1 MELIN
6 YLSRYFLTKQELLA
20 ATKITEQE
28 LSHYQQLKVMPKC
41 SYKLQLNVASTSFF
55 GLHNEEQE
63 VEYYAKGYI
72 SWLAIV
78 QSLNDVQSI
87 YALFETRYK
96 ATIEELRIQG
106 HYSTNDKINASLDL
120 HIKEEWQ
127 HFLDGIY
134 GLCTKSGL
142 PEDIAAKEFS
152 ILEINELTA
161 TSQATLQATE
171 LAELTE
177 QQLSQLTRAVNL
189 LDSASALFAPHERL
203 KSSRHHLVDEVRRT
217 YVLLS

>member
-6 YLSRYFLTKQELLA
+6 YLSRYFLTKQELLVA
-20 ATKITEQE
+20 AKITEQE
-28 LSHYQQLKVMPKC
+28 LSHYQKLKVMPKC

-55 GLHNEEQE
+55 GLHNEEQAI
-63 VEYYAKGYI
+63 EYYAKGYI
-72 SWLAIV
+72 AWLAIV
-78 QSLNDVQSI
+78 QSLNDAKNI
-87 YALFETRYK
+87 YSLFETRYK
-96 ATIEELRIQG
+96 ATIEHLRLQG
-106 HYSTNDKINASLDL
+106 HYSASDKINTSLDL

-161 TSQATLQATE
+161 NPELTE
-171 LAELTE
+171 LTELVELTE
-177 QQLSQLTRAVNL
+177 QQLSQLTSAVNL

-203 KSSRHHLVDEVRRT
+203 KSSRHRLVDEVRRK

>member
-6 YLSRYFLTKQELLA
+6 YLGRYFLTKQELLA

-28 LSHYQQLKVMPKC
+28 LSHYQKREVMPKC

-55 GLHNEEQE
+55 GLHSTEQE

-72 SWLAIV
+72 SWLTIV
-78 QSLNDVQSI
+78 KSLKDVQSI
-87 YALFETRYK
+87 YSLFETRYK
-96 ATIEELRIQG
+96 ATIEQLRLQG
-106 HYSTNDKINASLDL
+106 HDSKNDKINASIDV

-152 ILEINELTA
+152 ILEIKELTA
-161 TSQATLQATE
+161 NVEPAKLI
-171 LAELTE
+171 ELTE

-203 KSSRHHLVDEVRRT
+203 NSSRHRLVDEIRRK

>member
-28 LSHYQQLKVMPKC
+28 LSHYQALEVMPKC
-41 SYKLQLNVASTSFF
+41 SYKIQLNVESTSFF
-55 GLHNEEQE
+55 GLHSEQQE
-63 VEYYAKGYI
+63 IEYYAKGYI
-72 SWLAIV
+72 SWIAIV
-78 QSLNDVQSI
+78 QSLNDPHSI
-87 YALFETRYK
+87 YALFVTRYK
-96 ATIEELRIQG
+96 IAIEQLRMQG
-106 HYSTNDKINASLDL
+106 HYSSSDKINASLDL
-120 HIKEEWQ
+120 HIKDEWQ

-161 TSQATLQATE
+161 TSEITE
-171 LAELTE
+171 SAELTE
-177 QQLSQLTRAVNL
+177 QQLKQLTRAVNL

-203 KSSRHHLVDEVRRT
+203 KSSRHRLVDEIRRK
-217 YVLLS
+217 YVLVTC

>member
-1 MELIN
+1 
-6 YLSRYFLTKQELLA
+6 
-20 ATKITEQE
+20 
-28 LSHYQQLKVMPKC
+28 MPKC

-72 SWLAIV
+72 SWLTIV

-96 ATIEELRIQG
+96 ATIEQLRIQG

-127 HFLDGIY
+127 HSLDGIY
-134 GLCTKSGL
+134 DLYTKSGL

-152 ILEINELTA
+152 ILAINELTA
-161 TSQATLQATE
+161 NTELTE

-177 QQLSQLTRAVNL
+177 QQLNQLTRAVNL
-189 LDSASALFAPHERL
+189 LDSVSALFAPHERL
-203 KSSRHHLVDEVRRT
+203 KSSRHRLVDEIRRT

>member
-6 YLSRYFLTKQELLA
+6 YLSRYFLTKQELLVA
-20 ATKITEQE
+20 AKITEQE
-28 LSHYQQLKVMPKC
+28 LSHYQKLEVMPKC

-55 GLHNEEQE
+55 GLHNKEQE

-78 QSLNDVQSI
+78 QSLNDAQSI
-87 YALFETRYK
+87 YSLFETRYK
-96 ATIEELRIQG
+96 TAIEQLRLQG
-106 HYSTNDKINASLDL
+106 HDSKNDKINASLDL

-161 TSQATLQATE
+161 KTE
-171 LAELTE
+171 SAELTE

-189 LDSASALFAPHERL
+189 LDSASAFFAPHERL
-203 KSSRHHLVDEVRRT
+203 NSSRHRLVDEVRRK

>member
-28 LSHYQQLKVMPKC
+28 LSQYQELEVMPKC

-55 GLHNEEQE
+55 GIHSEEQE

-72 SWLAIV
+72 SWIAIV
-78 QSLNDVQSI
+78 KSLNDAQSI
-87 YALFETRYK
+87 YSLFETRYK
-96 ATIEELRIQG
+96 AAIEQLRLQG
-106 HYSTNDKINASLDL
+106 HDSKSDKINASIDL

-152 ILEINELTA
+152 ILEINELIA
-161 TSQATLQATE
+161 TSQVTE

-203 KSSRHHLVDEVRRT
+203 KSSRHRLVDELRRK
-217 YVLLS
+217 YVLQS

>member
-6 YLSRYFLTKQELLA
+6 YLARYFLTKQELLV

-55 GLHNEEQE
+55 GLHSAEQE

-72 SWLAIV
+72 SWLTIV
-78 QSLNDVQSI
+78 KSLNDAQSI
-87 YALFETRYK
+87 YSLFETRYK
-96 ATIEELRIQG
+96 ATIEQLRLQG
-106 HYSTNDKINASLDL
+106 HDSKNDKINASLDV

-152 ILEINELTA
+152 ILEIKELTA
-161 TSQATLQATE
+161 NAEPAKLI
-171 LAELTE
+171 ELTE

-203 KSSRHHLVDEVRRT
+203 NSSRHRLVDEIRRK

>member
-6 YLSRYFLTKQELLA
+6 YLSRYFLTKQELLTA
-20 ATKITEQE
+20 AKITEQE

-41 SYKLQLNVASTSFF
+41 SYKLQLSVASTSFF

-63 VEYYAKGYI
+63 IEYYAKGYI
-72 SWLAIV
+72 SWLAIA
-78 QSLNDVQSI
+78 QSLNDTKSI
-87 YALFETRYK
+87 YSLFVSRYK
-96 ATIEELRIQG
+96 ATIEQLRIQG

-120 HIKEEWQ
+120 HLKDEWQ

-161 TSQATLQATE
+161 NTELTE
-171 LAELTE
+171 LAKLTE

-189 LDSASALFAPHERL
+189 LDSVSALFAPHERL
-203 KSSRHHLVDEVRRT
+203 KSSRHRLVDEVRRK

>member
-28 LSHYQQLKVMPKC
+28 LNHYQALEVMPKC
-41 SYKLQLNVASTSFF
+41 SYKIQLNVESTSFF
-55 GLHNEEQE
+55 GLHSEQQE
-63 VEYYAKGYI
+63 IEYYAKGYI
-72 SWLAIV
+72 SWIAII
-78 QSLNDVQSI
+78 QSLNDTKSI
-87 YALFETRYK
+87 YSLFVTRYK
-96 ATIEELRIQG
+96 TAIEQLRMQG
-106 HYSTNDKINASLDL
+106 HYSQSDKINASLDL
-120 HIKEEWQ
+120 HIKDEWQ

-161 TSQATLQATE
+161 NQE
-171 LAELTE
+171 LAESVALTE
-177 QQLSQLTRAVNL
+177 QQLKQLTRAVNL

-203 KSSRHHLVDEVRRT
+203 KSSRYRLVDEVRRK
-217 YVLLS
+217 YVLID

>member
-20 ATKITEQE
+20 ATKITEQK
-28 LSHYQQLKVMPKC
+28 LSNYQQLKIMPKC

-87 YALFETRYK
+87 YALFETCYK
-96 ATIEELRIQG
+96 ATIEQLRILG
-106 HYSTNDKINASLDL
+106 HYSTNQKINASLDL

-161 TSQATLQATE
+161 NTELTE

-177 QQLSQLTRAVNL
+177 QQLNQLTRAVNL
-189 LDSASALFAPHERL
+189 LDSVSALFAPHERL
-203 KSSRHHLVDEVRRT
+203 KSSRHRLVDEVRRT

>member
-6 YLSRYFLTKQELLA
+6 YLSSYFLTKQELLA

-28 LSHYQQLKVMPKC
+28 LSHYQKLEVMPKC
-41 SYKLQLNVASTSFF
+41 SYKLQLSVASTSFF
-55 GLHNEEQE
+55 GLHSEEQE
-63 VEYYAKGYI
+63 IEYYAKGYI
-72 SWLAIV
+72 SWIAIV
-78 QSLNDVQSI
+78 QSLKDVQSI
-87 YALFETRYK
+87 YSLFETRYK
-96 ATIEELRIQG
+96 VAIEQLRIQG
-106 HYSTNDKINASLDL
+106 HYSKSDKINESFDL
-120 HIKEEWQ
+120 HIKDEWK

-161 TSQATLQATE
+161 TSQATSQVTE

-189 LDSASALFAPHERL
+189 LDAASALFAPHERL
-203 KSSRHHLVDEVRRT
+203 NSSRHRLVDEVRRK